1 MHVLHCANA
10 RWALTQQHEPMGRRI
25 SARRDPG
32 GTPEPSMQKKNGRN
46 HRLRPSLNREAS
58 RLGDVRVRRP
68 SSRALVPETIVDG
81 WEPPETD
88 RDRSSRAPN
97 MAVSAH
103 HYQTEFLLARLQKPQ
118 RCETQSK

>member
-1 MHVLHCANA
+1 
-10 RWALTQQHEPMGRRI
+10 
-25 SARRDPG
+25 
-32 GTPEPSMQKKNGRN
+32 MQKKMARTLGFW
-46 HRLRPSLNREAS
+46 PSLNREAS

-103 HYQTEFLLARLQKPQ
+103 HYQTEFLLARLQKAQ
-118 RCETQSK
+118 RSEMQSNSADCEIS